1 MAAGRIYTAEEVV
14 QAIFQDSGSEFGGD
28 ASDSDFEDSQ
38 ADNSDFQ
45 ASSSSESADSEP
57 EPEHAAAR
65 PIPVRHLR
73 NRCDRQA
80 AQIEWE
86 HYEDVNPYESVWLQD
101 YNERQGILVDTTNF
115 TPVDFFYLFMP
126 EAAFELISVETNRYA
141 MQYLDDTADPPPR
154 SHFLSWIDTS
164 KAEIKAFIALQIA
177 MGLCQKPSIR
187 SYWNK
192 FWLTYT
198 PFSSIMSRNRFEL
211 IQTFLHFN
219 NAELQVPRGQR
230 GFNPL
235 FKIQPLLDIVDPTY
249 MQVYGPRREL
259 SLDESMVKFKGR
271 IFFRQ
276 YLPAKPTKWGI
287 KEFILAEAK
296 TGYALKSVVYTGKTS
311 FQRDA
316 GVGLSE
322 QVVLDLLEGF
332 EDKGHKVYMDSFY
345 SSPSL
350 FLKLKDKNI
359 GACGTVNI
367 NRKGMPQGL
376 KPSALSLKKG
386 DSPVFMRKKD
396 DDLVAC
402 AWHDTKRLALLST
415 IDNNLTLEKNVR
427 SRENDTGY
435 RTVEKPVIAEQYNH
449 FMGGVDTLDQLLGT
463 YQYPHKSQK
472 WYHTIYHRVREV
484 ALVNGFIVYRKAHE
498 INKLDPKQFRQAV
511 IDGLLKNWQPLRK
524 KVGRPSLLP
533 ELRLTERHFPDKYE
547 NPKFK
552 PECRACSDRQAG
564 RRVQTRFF
572 CKQCAVPLCIVPC
585 FERYHTL
592 KDYKS

>member
-73 NRCDRQA
+73 NRCDCQA

-86 HYEDVNPYESVWLQD
+86 HYEDVDPYESVWLQD

-115 TPVDFFYLFMP
+115 TPVAFFYLFMP

-141 MQYLDDTADPPPR
+141 MQYLDDTADLPPR
-154 SHFLSWIDTS
+154 SRFLSWIDTS
-164 KAEIKAFIALQIA
+164 KAEIKAFTALQIA

-192 FWLTYT
+192 FWVTYT
-198 PFSSIMSRNRFEL
+198 PFNSIMSRNRFEL
-211 IQTFLHFN
+211 IQTLLHFN

-271 IFFRQ
+271 IFFRH

-332 EDKGHKVYMDSFY
+332 EDIGHKVYMDSFY

-359 GACGTVNI
+359 GARGTVNI

-376 KPSALSLKKG
+376 KP
-386 DSPVFMRKKD
+386 R
-396 DDLVAC
+396 
-402 AWHDTKRLALLST
+402 
-415 IDNNLTLEKNVR
+415 
-427 SRENDTGY
+427 
-435 RTVEKPVIAEQYNH
+435 
-449 FMGGVDTLDQLLGT
+449 
-463 YQYPHKSQK
+463 
-472 WYHTIYHRVREV
+472 
-484 ALVNGFIVYRKAHE
+484 
-498 INKLDPKQFRQAV
+498 
-511 IDGLLKNWQPLRK
+511 GL
-524 KVGRPSLLP
+524 PSVHAK
-533 ELRLTERHFPDKYE
+533 ER
-547 NPKFK
+547 
-552 PECRACSDRQAG
+552 
-564 RRVQTRFF
+564 
-572 CKQCAVPLCIVPC
+572 
-585 FERYHTL
+585 
-592 KDYKS
+592 

>member
-1 MAAGRIYTAEEVV
+1 MAAARAYTVEEAVE
-14 QAIFQDSGSEFGGD
+14 AIFQDSGSEFGGD
-28 ASDSDFEDSQ
+28 ASDSDFEDSP
-38 ADNSDFQ
+38 ADNSDIQ
-45 ASSSSESADSEP
+45 ASLPSDSADSEP
-57 EPEHAAAR
+57 EPEHAR
-65 PIPVRHLR
+65 PIPVRLPR
-73 NRCDRQA
+73 NRRNRQA
-80 AQIEWE
+80 EQIEWE
-86 HYEDVNPYESVWLQD
+86 VYEDFDPYESVWLQD
-101 YNERQGILVDTTNF
+101 YSERQGILVNTTNF

-126 EAAFELISVETNRYA
+126 DAAFELISVETNRYA
-141 MQYLDDTADPPPR
+141 LQYLDDPADLPPSSR
-154 SHFLSWIDTS
+154 LLSWIDTS
-164 KAEIKAFIALQIA
+164 KTEMKAFVALQIA
-177 MGLCQKPSIR
+177 MGLCQKPTIR
-187 SYWNK
+187 SYWNE

-198 PFSSIMSRNRFEL
+198 PFNSIMSRNRFEL

-219 NAELQVPRGQR
+219 NTELQVLRGQR

-276 YLPAKPTKWGI
+276 YLPAKPTRWGI

-296 TGYALKSVVYTGKTS
+296 TGYALKSIVYTGKTS
-311 FQRDA
+311 FQRTA

-322 QVVLDLLEGF
+322 QVVLDLPEGF

-350 FLKLKDKNI
+350 FLKLKEKNI
-359 GACGTVNI
+359 GACGTVNC
-367 NRKGMPQGL
+367 NRKGMPQEL

-396 DDLVAC
+396 DDLIAC
-402 AWHDTKRLALLST
+402 AWHDTKRLTLLST
-415 IDNNLTLEKNVR
+415 IDNNLTVDKNVR
-427 SRENDTGY
+427 SRENNTGY

-484 ALVNGFIVYRKAHE
+484 ALVNGFIVYRKASE
-498 INKLDPKQFRQAV
+498 LNKLNPKQFRQAV
-511 IDGLLKNWQPLRK
+511 IDGLLKNWQPPRK

-592 KDYKS
+592 KDYMS